1 VIDENVAKQKKG
13 IDEMIGELF
22 VNIAQIVTGFAMVA
36 SVIFLGVQI
45 RQNQIMM
52 KLDFGYKLNER
63 LYRRYFE
70 SSHNQEF
77 AKLLSRNWREEEFED
92 HDYWRMTLWIQTC
105 LVDIFDSYDQ
115 FKSGVID
122 ESHLNIRMHLIKSGI
137 METKM
142 GIPTWN
148 FWKQSRSEEFVNWFE
163 NEVFGRELEIE
174 GGVLDEFD
182 ELNMVK
188 K

>member
-1 VIDENVAKQKKG
+1 MNGDTIVD
-13 IDEMIGELF
+13 
-22 VNIAQIVTGFAMVA
+22 IAQVISSFAMVI
-36 SVIFLGVQI
+36 SVIYLGIQI
-45 RQNQIMM
+45 RQNQKIM
-52 KLDFGYKLNER
+52 KLEFGYKLNER
-63 LYRRYFE
+63 LYKRYFE
-70 SSHNQEF
+70 SSHNENF

-115 FKSGVID
+115 FEHGAVD

-148 FWKQSRSEEFVNWFE
+148 FWKQSRKTEFIEWFE
-163 NEVFGRELEIE
+163 MNVFGRL
-174 GGVLDEFD
+174 LDQEVSISNEFD

>member
-1 VIDENVAKQKKG
+1 MMSDIIVDVAQVISS
-13 IDEMIGELF
+13 
-22 VNIAQIVTGFAMVA
+22 FAMVA
-36 SVIFLGVQI
+36 SVIYLGIQI
-45 RQNQIMM
+45 RQNRIIM

-70 SSHNQEF
+70 SSHNEDF

-115 FKSGVID
+115 VKNRVVD
-122 ESHLNIRMHLIKSGI
+122 ESHLSIRMHLIKSGI

-142 GIPTWN
+142 GMPTWT
-148 FWKQSRSEEFVNWFE
+148 FWKQGRDKEFVEWFE
-163 NEVFGRELEIE
+163 MKVFGRVLNQK
-174 GGVLDEFD
+174 GGTSNEFD

>member
-1 VIDENVAKQKKG
+1 MNGGLLVD
-13 IDEMIGELF
+13 
-22 VNIAQIVTGFAMVA
+22 IAEVVSSFAMVA
-36 SVIFLGVQI
+36 SVIYLGIQI
-45 RQNQIMM
+45 RQNQITM

-70 SSHNQEF
+70 SSHNENF
-77 AKLLSRNWREEEFED
+77 AKLLSRNWRTEKFED
-92 HDYWRMTLWIQTC
+92 YDYWRMTLWIQTC

-115 FKSGVID
+115 FKSGVVD
-122 ESHLNIRMHLIKSGI
+122 ESHLKIRMHLIKSGI

-148 FWKQSRSEEFVNWFE
+148 FWKQSREKEFIEWFE
-163 NEVFGRELEIE
+163 KEVFGKVLELES
-174 GGVLDEFD
+174 GVLDEFD

>member
-1 VIDENVAKQKKG
+1 MMSDIIVDVAQVISS
-13 IDEMIGELF
+13 
-22 VNIAQIVTGFAMVA
+22 FAMVA
-36 SVIFLGVQI
+36 SVIYLGIQI
-45 RQNQIMM
+45 RQNRIIM
-52 KLDFGYKLNER
+52 KLHFGYKLNER

-70 SSHNQEF
+70 SSHNENF

-115 FKSGVID
+115 VKNRVVD
-122 ESHLNIRMHLIKSGI
+122 ESHLSIRMHLIKSGI

-142 GIPTWN
+142 GVPTWT
-148 FWKQSRSEEFVNWFE
+148 FWKQGRDKEFVEWFE
-163 NEVFGRELEIE
+163 MKVFGKVLDNE
-174 GGVLDEFD
+174 GGTSKEFD

>member
-1 VIDENVAKQKKG
+1 MNDDI
-13 IDEMIGELF
+13 I
-22 VNIAQIVTGFAMVA
+22 VNIAQVISSFAMVV
-36 SVIFLGVQI
+36 SVIYLGIQI
-45 RQNQIMM
+45 RHNQKIM
-52 KLDFGYKLNER
+52 KLEFGYKLNER
-63 LYRRYFE
+63 LYKRYFE
-70 SSHNQEF
+70 SSHNENF
-77 AKLLSRNWREEEFED
+77 AKLLSRNWREEEFDD

-115 FKSGVID
+115 FENGVVD

-148 FWKQSRSEEFVNWFE
+148 FWKQSRKKEFIEWFE
-163 NEVFGRELEIE
+163 MKVFGRL
-174 GGVLDEFD
+174 LDQEVSISNEFD

>member
-1 VIDENVAKQKKG
+1 
-13 IDEMIGELF
+13 
-22 VNIAQIVTGFAMVA
+22 
-36 SVIFLGVQI
+36 
-45 RQNQIMM
+45 
-52 KLDFGYKLNER
+52 
-63 LYRRYFE
+63 
-70 SSHNQEF
+70 
-77 AKLLSRNWREEEFED
+77 
-92 HDYWRMTLWIQTC
+92 MTLWIQTC

-115 FKSGVID
+115 LKSGVID

-148 FWKQSRSEEFVNWFE
+148 FWKQSRDKEFVEWFE
-163 NEVFGRELEIE
+163 KDVFGESLDME
-174 GGVLDEFD
+174 GGILDELD